1 MNLGRCPVCHAHIS
15 LEAVV
20 QDDAGRELLALLAGM
35 PSDAARALVR
45 YLGLFRAPKR
55 DLTNDRTLR
64 LAREVLALDG
74 AAHDSTRLAWA
85 LTETV
90 ESIRSKGGATPIK
103 GHGYLKRV
111 LEGAGAQ
118 QVAQQV
124 AQHASPQLS
133 HEPRAARPLQSK
145 TALAMANLV
154 EGV

>member
-35 PSDAARALVR
+35 QSDLARALVR
-45 YLGLFRAPKR
+45 YMGLFRAPKR
-55 DLTNDRTLR
+55 DMTNDRTLR

-90 ESIRSKGGATPIK
+90 EAIRSKGGATPIK
-103 GHGYLKRV
+103 GHNYLKRV
-111 LEGAGAQ
+111 LDGAAAHGIAHGATQ
-118 QVAQQV
+118 IVHQ
-124 AQHASPQLS
+124 P
-133 HEPRAARPLQSK
+133 PQSK
-145 TALAMANLV
+145 TALAMAKLV

>member
-103 GHGYLKRV
+103 GHNYLKRV
-111 LEGAGAQ
+111 LDGAAAHGIAHGATQ
-118 QVAQQV
+118 IAHQPHHAAQ
-124 AQHASPQLS
+124 P
-133 HEPRAARPLQSK
+133 PQSK
-145 TALAMANLV
+145 TALAMAKLV